1 MGFVFDIYGMDFLS
15 DFEPNP
21 FIRSILRQ
29 VDALLDGRDTEW
41 DDFGLGVVQG
51 LCMAVGLQHKRK
63 DGCLDFGFEP
73 YYSWDDAKSIRERGC
88 LSEIRDKELAELL
101 HRLGDRVSVSE
112 DACGGTGA

>member
-1 MGFVFDIYGMDFLS
+1 MGFVFDVYGADFFS

-21 FIRSILRQ
+21 FIRTILRQ

-63 DGCLDFGFEP
+63 DGRLDFGFEP
-73 YYSWDDAKSIRERGC
+73 YYSWDDAKFIRERGC
-88 LSEIRDKELAELL
+88 VTEIRDKELAELL
-101 HRLGDRVSVSE
+101 HRLAERVSVSE
-112 DACGGTGA
+112 DAGGGAGA